1 MELSQRAKQLS
12 ILLLEQPAGC
22 PLTLAELSEQM
33 HLSKR
38 TIQRALPEVRDWMKA
53 RNCLMQSR
61 AGSGIFLESS
71 EKAKCDLLLELQGNA
86 HGQESL
92 SQQAELLELLQNGC
106 CPSNKS
112 ASGCS
117 VPEMPWRSSCHGC
130 GIGWH
135 GIKSRCMYKP
145 VWAYILK
152 AQRKIGGARASN
164 TLRRFTQMQ

>member
-38 TIQRALPEVRDWMKA
+38 TIQRALPEVLDWMKA

-71 EKAKCDLLLELQGNA
+71 EKAKRDLLLELQGNA
-86 HGQESL
+86 HG
-92 SQQAELLELLQNGC
+92 
-106 CPSNKS
+106 
-112 ASGCS
+112 
-117 VPEMPWRSSCHGC
+117 
-130 GIGWH
+130 
-135 GIKSRCMYKP
+135 
-145 VWAYILK
+145 
-152 AQRKIGGARASN
+152 
-164 TLRRFTQMQ
+164 

>member
-92 SQQAELLELLQNGC
+92 SQQAELLELLLDAKRVLSIEQISERLFCSRDAVEKQLQAGAAAMGAELAGTV
-106 CPSNKS
+106 SNH
-112 ASGCS
+112 AACTN
-117 VPEMPWRSSCHGC
+117 RC
-130 GIGWH
+130 GLI
-135 GIKSRCMYKP
+135 Y
-145 VWAYILK
+145 
-152 AQRKIGGARASN
+152 
-164 TLRRFTQMQ
+164 